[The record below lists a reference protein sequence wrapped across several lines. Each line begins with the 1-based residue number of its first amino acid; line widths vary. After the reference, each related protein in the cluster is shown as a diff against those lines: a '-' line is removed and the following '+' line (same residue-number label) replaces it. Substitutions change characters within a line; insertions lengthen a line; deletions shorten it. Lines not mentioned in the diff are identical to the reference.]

1 MSPILKRAGIFVR
14 PILSVIGEFA
24 FSLMGLGKVYST
36 LFFSRDGS
44 LDQVLDAVLMEL
56 GVEGLRELWR

>member
-1 MSPILKRAGIFVR
+1 MTPILKRVGIFVR
-14 PILSVIGEFA
+14 PLLSVIGAFA

-44 LDQVLDAVLMEL
+44 LDQVFRCCPH
-56 GVEGLRELWR
+56 GVRC